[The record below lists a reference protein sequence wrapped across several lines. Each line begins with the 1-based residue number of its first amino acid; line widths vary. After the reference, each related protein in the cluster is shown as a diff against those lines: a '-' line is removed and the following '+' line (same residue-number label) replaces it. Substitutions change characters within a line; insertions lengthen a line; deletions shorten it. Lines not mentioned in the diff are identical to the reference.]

1 MLRRSLQLAT
11 LAILPLAKM
20 AGAIDL
26 HRGLVEEWSIRTGG
40 EPRSL
45 NVEWIDSAAGEGGTT
60 DWTARL
66 ALWQGMKVKYDTA
79 VLRVFDI
86 AYLVDS
92 GAYRPG
98 RHGAWLKPSCLM
110 PFQRDDLDS
119 IHAALFKAT
128 RPRRLFGTIHY
139 RMISRMTQGAMA
151 EFCSGSRNTEE
162 RSEVIGGW
170 GTTCFMPWGSEAE
183 DCRPTPRF
191 RTAPGR
197 GVVAWRS
204 LQRQEDWRL
213 LRFDGR
219 EVDHPPGHQLARL
232 HPGESWIWRRGDG
245 LDPPLCRMTVL
256 ERLDDSAGIPG
267 WSVEVEKRDGKG
279 GSSRAA
285 ASLRIDTVQARVGFG
300 TESAYPWAPYAPSM
314 ETRFALGFLADWGA
328 SGTDTMTLVEDGL
341 TTSVWGQLSRSNRWI
356 LTAVRGQGA
365 MAIRSREV
373 AGVSPTYTTTD
384 LSWSLHSHSME
395 PVAVDRPS
403 EMPASA
409 KDLRAFYAA
418 HPESPLRRIALDGRI
433 ESARGQDAIRLLE
446 KRGVAVLVVGEGSGK
461 RVIRS
466 VVP

>member
-1 MLRRSLQLAT
+1 MDGFRIPSLVM
-11 LAILPLAKM
+11 AILACGGTGNALN
-20 AGAIDL
+20 L

-66 ALWQGMKVKYDTA
+66 ALWQGMKVEYDTA
-79 VLRVFDI
+79 VLRVFDL

-119 IHAALFKAT
+119 VIGVFGSRIAQGKFWSKSYF
-128 RPRRLFGTIHY
+128 PVINRLLP
-139 RMISRMTQGAMA
+139 GAMA
-151 EFCSGSRNTEE
+151 EFCNGRIKEE
-162 RSEVIGGW
+162 REVARGNGKTVCFQGYASEEVN
-170 GTTCFMPWGSEAE
+170 
-183 DCRPTPRF
+183 CRPAPLYRL
-191 RTAPGR
+191 APGR

-204 LQRQEDWRL
+204 LLRQEDWRL

-219 EVDHPPGHQLARL
+219 EVDHPPGHLLAKL
-232 HPGESWIWRRGDG
+232 HSGESWIWRRGDG
-245 LDPPLCRMTVL
+245 ADPLLWRMTVL

-285 ASLRIDTVQARVGFG
+285 TSLRIDTVQRWVGLG
-300 TESAYPWAPYAPSM
+300 PESAYPWAPYAPSM

-341 TTSVWGQLSRSNRWI
+341 TTRVWDQNSR
-356 LTAVRGQGA
+356 LTSWTLAAVRGLGTLV
-365 MAIRSREV
+365 IHSREV
-373 AGVSPTYTTTD
+373 VGSPPSSTTTD
-384 LSWSLHSHSME
+384 LSWVLHSHTTE
-395 PVAVDRPS
+395 PVLIGQTPEIPVFSRNV
-403 EMPASA
+403 
-409 KDLRAFYAA
+409 RAFCAA
-418 HPESPLRRIALDGRI
+418 HPGILLRRASLDGRV
-433 ESARGQDAIRLLE
+433 ESARGGDAIRLLE
-446 KRGVAVLVVGEGSGK
+446 RRGVAVLVVGEGPGR